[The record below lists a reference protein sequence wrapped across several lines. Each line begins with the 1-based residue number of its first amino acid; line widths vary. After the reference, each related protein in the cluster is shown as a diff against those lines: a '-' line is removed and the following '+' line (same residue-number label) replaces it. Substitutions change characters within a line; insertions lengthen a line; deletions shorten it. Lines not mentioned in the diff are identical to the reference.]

1 MTIDSPAPADLS
13 ALTLEQKA
21 SLLSGAD
28 FWTTKAIPAA
38 GIPSIVLSDGPHGI
52 RLQDGA
58 GDHLGI
64 NDSLPSTCFP
74 LAVAVGSSWDPEV
87 AAAVGAA
94 VGREALALGVSVV
107 LGPGVNI
114 KRSPLCGRNFEYY
127 SEDPHLS
134 GVLGAA
140 HVSALQAEGPGASVK
155 HFAANNQ
162 EHERMRISADVDHR
176 TLREIYL
183 PAFERV
189 VTEAAP
195 ATVMCS
201 YNKVNGVYASNNRW
215 LLTEVLRED
224 WGFAGAVV
232 SDWGAVSDRVA
243 GVAAGMDLEM
253 PGGGGTDAQIVA
265 AVRDGRLDEALVDQS
280 VRRVLALAELPH
292 TATGDLD
299 VDGHHA
305 IARRLASESVV
316 LLSNDNAVLPLGA
329 GQRLAVIG
337 AFAESPRYQGA
348 GSSHINPTRL
358 DVPLDALGSLA
369 ADRDSTLVFAAGF
382 TVDGDGDTPALLA
395 EAVAAA
401 TAADVAVVF
410 AGLGD
415 RDESEGFDRD
425 TLALPGDQIAVI
437 RAVAAVA
444 ERTVVVLSNGGI
456 VSLEGWHDDVDAI
469 LEGWLLGQAGGSAL
483 ADVLFGVVNPSGH
496 LAESIPLRLE
506 DNPSW
511 LNFPGEQGHVRYG
524 EGVFVGYRYYESA
537 GVPVRYPFGHGLSY
551 TTFHTDEL
559 TLEATGDDSVS
570 ARVTVTN
577 TGDRAG
583 KHVVQ
588 LYVASTA
595 GPVRRAAREL
605 RAFAKVAL
613 EPGQSSTVE
622 FTLDRRAFAYWNVAD
637 DRWVVA
643 AGDYLV
649 QVGRDVSTIDAEQPV
664 TLTGDTISRE
674 LTLESTVGD
683 WFGHPVV
690 GPVIMQGMAAGMTEE
705 QAAQAAENPDQL
717 KMVESMP
724 MQQFLA
730 FTGNAFPPEALEQ
743 LMAMSRAAGA
753 SESVSV

>member
-1 MTIDSPAPADLS
+1 MTIDRPAPVDLS

-162 EHERMRISADVDHR
+162 EHERMRISADLDHR

-369 ADRDSTLVFAAGF
+369 ADRGSTLVFAAGF
-382 TVDGDGDTPALLA
+382 TVDGAGDTPALLA

-559 TLEATGDDSVS
+559 TLETTGDDSVS

-622 FTLDRRAFAYWNVAD
+622 FTLDRRAFAYWDVAD

-705 QAAQAAENPDQL
+705 QAAKAAENPDQL
-717 KMVESMP
+717 KMVESRP

-753 SESVSV
+753 SESVSA